1 MKKFDHVIVVGID
14 GVGGFVKDAVTP
26 NFDAI
31 FENGAVTYTAL
42 SCFPTASAECWG
54 SMLIGVGPEV
64 HKLNNVSVKD
74 TPYPADAAFPT
85 VFKRIRE
92 AMPDAA
98 LGAFC
103 NWSPIA
109 SGIVEENLG
118 VTKDSGG
125 EEVLTE
131 RICNYI
137 REKAPTFLFIQYDSG
152 DYVGHDKGYGSQ
164 EQLQQITTLDGY
176 LKRVYDA
183 TLGANM
189 ENTLF
194 MAISDH
200 GGTAWDGIHGKPW
213 DGKTATHGGWTD
225 VEKLVTFAA
234 VGKGVRKT
242 QIKSMNIRDLCAII
256 LYALGIEAPAFD
268 EAGFTSQIPE
278 DLFEDARIPQYRDI
292 SHLSGAPARI
302 SRAPHESEPV

>member
-26 NFDAI
+26 HFDAI

-109 SGIVEENLG
+109 SGIPC
-118 VTKDSGG
+118 
-125 EEVLTE
+125 
-131 RICNYI
+131 R
-137 REKAPTFLFIQYDSG
+137 R
-152 DYVGHDKGYGSQ
+152 
-164 EQLQQITTLDGY
+164 
-176 LKRVYDA
+176 
-183 TLGANM
+183 
-189 ENTLF
+189 
-194 MAISDH
+194 
-200 GGTAWDGIHGKPW
+200 
-213 DGKTATHGGWTD
+213 
-225 VEKLVTFAA
+225 KL
-234 VGKGVRKT
+234 
-242 QIKSMNIRDLCAII
+242 
-256 LYALGIEAPAFD
+256 
-268 EAGFTSQIPE
+268 
-278 DLFEDARIPQYRDI
+278 
-292 SHLSGAPARI
+292 
-302 SRAPHESEPV
+302 PHHRSEG